1 MTEPLTH
8 VSLFSGIGGI
18 DLAAEAAGFETK
30 AQVEVNPSV
39 GKSSPSG
46 SRVLGNSPTSGKLG
60 GGSCSR
66 PQADILPL
74 CPAVSPVSLSAS
86 QGTGKEQKTL
96 VGFGLNIADS
106 FENVSPIGFLRKM
119 LPHSLA
125 FQNLEES
132 TPTLRRKVTKSGYS
146 YYQLQ
151 TSAHRTKER
160 DVLLL
165 PTPTAT
171 DYKRRILSNAALNA
185 QTPHLVLYAA
195 LINAG
200 YIKLSTPTASQDY
213 KPIRPQIPS
222 EKAGKHG
229 TVLPASLGRAFPSLV
244 GRAIHPLFVE
254 WMQGL
259 PENWTNP
266 ACRLSV
272 MQLCRAAPSPSS
284 TVSECGN
291 KGVI

>member
-1 MTEPLTH
+1 MTDPLTH

-30 AQVEVNPSV
+30 AQVEINPIV
-39 GKSSPSG
+39 GKSSPSVSPKLG
-46 SRVLGNSPTSGKLG
+46 SLPISGTLG

-86 QGTGKEQKTL
+86 QETGKGQKTL
-96 VGFGLNIADS
+96 VGFGLNTS
-106 FENVSPIGFLRKM
+106 GLYEKQNPIGFLQRM

-125 FQNLEES
+125 SQSSEES
-132 TPTLRRKVTKSGYS
+132 TPTLKRKVTKSGFS

-151 TSAHRTKER
+151 TSERRTKGK

-165 PTPTAT
+165 PTPAAT
-171 DYKRRILSNAALNA
+171 DYKRQILSNAALNA
-185 QTPHLVLYAA
+185 RTPHLVLFAA

-229 TVLPASLGRAFPSLV
+229 TVLPASIGRAMPSLV

-254 WMQGL
+254 WMMGF

-266 ACRLSV
+266 DYKLSV
-272 MQLCRAAPSPSS
+272 MQLYRGAPSRSLN
-284 TVSECGN
+284 VSQNGKE
-291 KGVI
+291 GVI